1 MSLSEFVYTV
11 LLRPKPL
18 RGPANFVLRKI
29 LPAQLTVHGARIA
42 LNPDDPVVSGALTL
56 GVYER
61 EEIAFFQKHFRP
73 GMTFADVGANVGL
86 YTGMALA
93 TPGFSGTILCV
104 EPDKDSRRY
113 LQSTISANL
122 PAGRE
127 ASVHVCA
134 CAASDRAG
142 SMPFFR
148 NPDNHGDNRL
158 YADPLLRQS
167 GVVEVETLDA
177 LCARNGVTKID
188 FLKIDVQGAEGRVIA
203 GARDILSTSPDV
215 ILMTEFWSQ
224 GLTRCGS
231 DPLEYLAALDALGFV
246 FHHSDGTPIREA
258 QREEWIRQTDGRHYI
273 NLFGF
278 KGKHVPAR

>member
-11 LLRPKPL
+11 VLRPKPL
-18 RGPANFVLRKI
+18 RALTNTILRK
-29 LPAQLTVHGARIA
+29 LVPAQLTVHGAKIA

-73 GMTFADVGANVGL
+73 GMTFVDVGANVGL

-93 TPGFSGTILCV
+93 TSGFSGTILCV
-104 EPDKDSRRY
+104 EPDEDSRRF
-113 LQSTISANL
+113 LQSTIASNL
-122 PAGRE
+122 PVGGE
-127 ASVHVCA
+127 SSVHVCA
-134 CAASDRAG
+134 CAASDQAG
-142 SMPFFR
+142 TVPLFR
-148 NPDNHGDNRL
+148 NPENHGDNRL

-167 GVVEVETLDA
+167 GVVETETLDA
-177 LCARNGVTKID
+177 LCARNGIEKID

-203 GARDILSTSPDV
+203 GAHGILSASPDV

-224 GLTRCGS
+224 GLRRCGS
-231 DPLEYLAALDALGFV
+231 DPREYLAALAALGFV
-246 FHHSDGTPIREA
+246 FHHSDATPVPDS
-258 QREEWIRQTDGRHYI
+258 QREEWIRETDGRHYI

-278 KGKHVPAR
+278 KGKYVPAR